1 MYEICLKVTE
11 KTFKEIIDLV
21 LMHLFSFCYFTP
33 ISMGSI
39 FDFGQVS
46 AVWVIESLRIFS

>member
-21 LMHLFSFCYFTP
+21 LMYLFAFCYFTP
-33 ISMGSI
+33 ISMVSI
-39 FDFGQVS
+39 FDFEQVS
-46 AVWVIESLRIFS
+46 AVWVIEYF

>member
-11 KTFKEIIDLV
+11 KTFKEIIDL
-21 LMHLFSFCYFTP
+21 TP

-46 AVWVIESLRIFS
+46 AVWVIEYLLIFS